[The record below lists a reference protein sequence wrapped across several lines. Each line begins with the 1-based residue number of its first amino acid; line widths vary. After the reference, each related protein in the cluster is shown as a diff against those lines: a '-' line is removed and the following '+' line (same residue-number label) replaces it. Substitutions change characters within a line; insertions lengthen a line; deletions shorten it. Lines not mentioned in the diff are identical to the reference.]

1 MKIEEECQRL
11 IFRLLRKQL
20 IGQKSGSDN
29 PCAGKVLYHWCAGK
43 KKLHLT
49 IHFHNR
55 VAPFFT
61 FREIIT
67 FTVRIS

>member
-20 IGQKSGSDN
+20 IGQKSGSDS
-29 PCAGKVLYHWCAGK
+29 PGAGKVLYHWYAGK

-49 IHFHNR
+49 IHFRNSI
-55 VAPFFT
+55 APFFT
-61 FREIIT
+61 LREIFT
-67 FTVRIS
+67 FTARIS